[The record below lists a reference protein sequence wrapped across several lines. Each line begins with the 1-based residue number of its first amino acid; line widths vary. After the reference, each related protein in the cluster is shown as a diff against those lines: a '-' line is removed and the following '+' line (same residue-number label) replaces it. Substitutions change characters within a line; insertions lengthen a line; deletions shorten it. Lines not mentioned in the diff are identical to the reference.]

1 MAAEDFN
8 YQEFAQNL
16 AAQAQD
22 LVPADFDEN
31 QKAYVINTLGNF
43 ALMAGE
49 ALATDPNLNFN
60 ADQCITITQ
69 IIAEWSFHKSCDV
82 IRSGIPQQYWDGI
95 LQKIAYTIFEIAK
108 QAFSQNLPNDKI
120 LELVEHH
127 VKKTYLDAIK
137 ELKDNNAIDEK
148 LMEFAST
155 QSNMDRMAQEMQQQ
169 AQAQADGAST
179 DIPPAQ
185 PIAPT
190 QDMSQPMPSA
200 PGQNVSM
207 PDMPKVDS
215 KVMKL
220 ATVAMLFKK
229 MNQDK
234 VQAILNTLNPDDA
247 QAVIKYMQVPD
258 LKDRIGAENAMRC
271 LVEIK
276 TSLPKSTDLDSTKIV
291 KKLRKFTSK
300 YSQKDLD
307 KLLINERAGVKRLVF
322 MAADG
327 EYFDKMPL
335 KIASIVATHLCNSV

>member
-8 YQEFAQNL
+8 YEEFAQNL

-22 LVPADFDEN
+22 LVPQDFDEN
-31 QKAYVINTLGNF
+31 QKSYVINTLGNF
-43 ALMAGE
+43 ALMAGQ
-49 ALATDPNLNFN
+49 ALATDTNLNFN
-60 ADQCITITQ
+60 ADQCVTITQ

-148 LMEFAST
+148 LMEYAST

-169 AQAQADGAST
+169 AQAGAAE
-179 DIPPAQ
+179 IPPAQ
-185 PIAPT
+185 PAVGEQASNIPQPAMPAA
-190 QDMSQPMPSA
+190 PMPSA
-200 PGQNVSM
+200 QPV

-229 MNQDK
+229 M
-234 VQAILNTLNPDDA
+234 
-247 QAVIKYMQVPD
+247 
-258 LKDRIGAENAMRC
+258 
-271 LVEIK
+271 
-276 TSLPKSTDLDSTKIV
+276 
-291 KKLRKFTSK
+291 KL
-300 YSQKDLD
+300 
-307 KLLINERAGVKRLVF
+307 
-322 MAADG
+322 
-327 EYFDKMPL
+327 
-335 KIASIVATHLCNSV
+335 